1 MIKVTESMFIPAY
14 SQSGRPF
21 LACRKGSAM
30 KFIDEYRDAGIA
42 RRLIAEIARMVR
54 GHWVLM
60 EICGG
65 QTHTIMR
72 YGLDELLPANIELV
86 HGPGCPVCVTPLET
100 IDKALELASRPEII
114 LVSYGDMLR
123 VPGSTTDLFTVKA
136 QGGDV
141 RVVYSPTEALKIAR
155 QNPERKVVFL
165 AIGFETTAP
174 ANAMAVWQ
182 AKQEKIGN
190 FSVLVSHVL
199 VPPAIRA
206 LMTSPDCRVNG
217 FIAPGHVCAVVGYGE
232 YETLVRDFRV
242 PIVVGGFE
250 PVDLLEAVLMLVRQL
265 EKGEARAE
273 NQYVRSV
280 NYQGNLP
287 AQRVIKEVFEIA
299 DQKWRGIGVIP
310 ASGLR
315 VRDDYGDYD
324 ASRLFGLASITVDE
338 PAECISAQVLQGLK
352 KPTDCVAFGMRC
364 TPQNPLGAP
373 MVSSEGAC
381 AAYYNYRRHAKKQL
395 PVASSQ
401 FSVDS

>member
-1 MIKVTESMFIPAY
+1 
-14 SQSGRPF
+14 
-21 LACRKGSAM
+21 M
-30 KFIDEYRDAGIA
+30 KYLDEYRDARIA
-42 RRLIAEIARMVR
+42 KGLLAEIEREAR
-54 GHWVLM
+54 GNWVLM

-72 YGLDELLPANIELV
+72 YGLDELLPKNVELV

-100 IDKALELASRPEII
+100 IDKALELAARPDII

-123 VPGSTTDLFTVKA
+123 VPGSTTDLFAVKA
-136 QGGDV
+136 KGGDV
-141 RVVYSPTEALKIAR
+141 RIVYSPTEALKIAR
-155 QNPERKVVFL
+155 QNPDKGVVFL

-182 AKQEKIGN
+182 AKQEHIGN

-217 FIAPGHVCAVVGYGE
+217 FIAPGHVCTVMGFSE
-232 YETLVRDFRV
+232 YESLVRDFRI

-250 PVDLLEAVLMLVRQL
+250 PVDLLESMRMLVRQL
-265 EKGEARAE
+265 ENGEAKVE

-287 AQRVIKEVFEIA
+287 AQRVVSQVFEIA
-299 DQKWRGIGVIP
+299 DQKWRGIGMIP

-315 VRDDYGDYD
+315 VREEYGDYD
-324 ASRLFGLASITVDE
+324 SSRIYDLASITVEE
-338 PAECISAQVLQGLK
+338 PAECIAAQVLQGLK
-352 KPTDCVAFGMRC
+352 KPTDCAAFGMRC

-381 AAYYNYRRHAKKQL
+381 AAYYNYRR
-395 PVASSQ
+395 ASSQ
-401 FSVDS
+401 FPVLGSQ